1 MKPEEQRIAIAEACG
16 WLGIQDVGFQVSPLG
31 TVFCGLK
38 GFKKGW
44 KYGDL
49 PEDIPNYLVDLNAMS
64 EAENIFNA
72 DASQRY
78 EYAQLLEGICA
89 QDRSES
95 EYGRPIW
102 KATSA
107 QRAEAFLKTLNLWKD

>member
-1 MKPEEQRIAIAEACG
+1 MTPEEQRIAIAEACG
-16 WLGIQDVGFQVSPLG
+16 WKWITPSLL
-31 TVFCGLK
+31 CGYDPRRKQYLSTDIPTD
-38 GFKKGW
+38 GS
-44 KYGDL
+44 L
-49 PEDIPNYLVDLNAMS
+49 PFDSLPNYLNDLNAMS

-78 EYAQLLEGICA
+78 DYAQLLEGICA

-102 KATSA
+102 KATA
-107 QRAEAFLKTLNLWKD
+107 GQRAEALLKTLNLWKP